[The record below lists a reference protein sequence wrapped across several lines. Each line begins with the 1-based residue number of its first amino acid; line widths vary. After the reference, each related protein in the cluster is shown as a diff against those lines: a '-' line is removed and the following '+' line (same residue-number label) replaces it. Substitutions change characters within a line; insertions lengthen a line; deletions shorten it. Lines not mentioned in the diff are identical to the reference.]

1 MSKRAGGLIE
11 LMLAF
16 LILSVVV
23 AFAMQ
28 TAIVQLK
35 STKTDSS
42 QKEVGAGVQ
51 IQDIEGV
58 VNRIEAAKKIK
69 QREEQKAIDNWLQ

>member
-35 STKTDSS
+35 STNTDTS
-42 QKEVGAGVQ
+42 QNEVGAGVQ

-58 VNRIEAAKKIK
+58 VNRIEAAKKFK
-69 QREEQKAIDNWLQ
+69 LREEQKAIDNWLQ